1 MKQKIFLIAGEK
13 SGDML
18 GSQLLQ
24 ALQSE
29 LPDTQFMGVGGH
41 EMRQHGFQCV
51 LRTEDFELH
60 GFSDI
65 IRSLPKLRRQF
76 IKIRNEILEKQPSVI
91 VFIDYPGFN
100 LRMAKSLRKH
110 GFKGKLVQYICP
122 TIWAWGKK
130 RKEKM
135 EQTLDLILSIYPF
148 ELPYFENSPLKIKY
162 VGNPVQEIVRKHQY
176 DEDWPALF
184 GIKKTKNLVALF
196 PGSRKSEIQLNLP
209 FQLKAC
215 EKLKK
220 DNPDL
225 KFAIS
230 CAHEKIMPVMHPML
244 QNISL
249 KLHHDLFL
257 LPKAYSYEL
266 MRDCRSAI
274 AKSGTVTL
282 ELALHQK
289 PAVVIYKLTRLNRI
303 IAKYFMRLN
312 LPHYC
317 IVNILSNLTVY
328 PEIIEK
334 GLTSQNVFQT
344 FKPLNENTEERR
356 ECIKK
361 CRELPSILGE
371 KNASSQA
378 ATAIK
383 ELI

>member
-29 LPDTQFMGVGGH
+29 LPETHFMGVGGH
-41 EMRQHGFQCV
+41 EMRQHGFQCI

-76 IKIRNEILEKQPSVI
+76 IKVRDEILAKQPSAVI
-91 VFIDYPGFN
+91 FIDYPGFN
-100 LRMAKSLRKH
+100 MRMAKSLRKH
-110 GFKGKLVQYICP
+110 GYKGKLIQYICP

-130 RKEKM
+130 RKEQM
-135 EQTLDLILSIYPF
+135 EQTLDLVLSIYPF
-148 ELPYFENSPLKIKY
+148 ELPYFEDSSLKVEY
-162 VGNPVQEIVRKHQY
+162 VGNPVKEVVQNHKY
-176 DEDWPALF
+176 DEGWPALF
-184 GIKKTKNLVALF
+184 GIKKTENLIALF

-220 DNPDL
+220 ENPDL
-225 KFAIS
+225 IFAIS
-230 CAHEKIMPVMHPML
+230 CAHEQIMPVMHPIL
-244 QNISL
+244 KNISL
-249 KLHHDLFL
+249 KLHQDLFL

-289 PAVVIYKLTRLNRI
+289 PAVVIYKLTRLNRF
-303 IAKYFMRLN
+303 IAKYVMKLN

-317 IVNILSNLTVY
+317 IVNILSNHTVY

-334 GLTSQNVFQT
+334 GLTSQRVYQE
-344 FKPLNENTEERR
+344 FKPLNENTEERQ
-356 ECIKK
+356 ECIEQ
-361 CRELPSILGE
+361 CRQLPSILGD
-371 KNASSQA
+371 KSTSTQA
-378 ATAIK
+378 AISIK
-383 ELI
+383 GLL